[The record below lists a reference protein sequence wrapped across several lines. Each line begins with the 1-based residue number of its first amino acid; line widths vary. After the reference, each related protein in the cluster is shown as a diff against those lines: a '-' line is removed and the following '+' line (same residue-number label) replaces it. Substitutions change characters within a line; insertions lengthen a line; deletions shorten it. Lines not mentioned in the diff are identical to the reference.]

1 MRRPTRASVQLP
13 PYMESEGTGIRMQN
27 VQIQQRN
34 RPSLLR
40 MIGIF
45 LLAVFVIMFLLNY
58 LLPAIGVGGCVGEI
72 NIDGEIMASSS
83 YGAVGSDAIVSFIRE
98 AELRPD
104 VKGIFIG
111 INSPGGSAVA
121 SGEIYDALK
130 SANKPTIAYISE
142 TGASGGYY
150 VALGADKIISNPLAI
165 TGSIGVR
172 TTSYDLSSLLSKIGI
187 NTTIV
192 KSGEMKD
199 IGDIYRPMTD
209 EEKALIQGII
219 NEINEDFKGAVIE
232 ARTGKPRF
240 SASSIQEIS
249 DARIM
254 TGKHAY
260 ELGLVDDL
268 GSKQYA
274 MDYLGE
280 SVGLGNDPSVCAFRL
295 EQGFL
300 ESMLSSMGRG
310 IGEALSKNINTEA
323 VKFEYR

>member
-1 MRRPTRASVQLP
+1 MQ
-13 PYMESEGTGIRMQN
+13 MQN
-27 VQIQQRN
+27 VQIQQRR

-72 NIDGEIMASSS
+72 NVDGEILTSSS
-83 YGAVGSDAIVSFIRE
+83 YGSASSDVIVSFINE

-104 VKGIFIG
+104 VKGIFLE

-121 SGEIYDALK
+121 SKEIYDALK
-130 SANKPTIAYISE
+130 SAKKPTVAYIRE

-150 VALGADKIISNPLAI
+150 VALGADKIVSNPLAV

-172 TTSYDLSSLLSKIGI
+172 TTSYDLSSLLSNLGI

-199 IGDIYRPMTD
+199 MGDIYRPMTD
-209 EEKALIQGII
+209 EEKALLQGII
-219 NEINEDFKGAVIE
+219 TEINDDFKGTVIE

-260 ELGLVDDL
+260 ELGLVDEL
-268 GSKQYA
+268 GSKQDA
-274 MDYLGE
+274 MVSFGE
-280 SVGLGNDPSVCAFRL
+280 AVGLGDNPSVCAFRL
-295 EQGFL
+295 QQGFL
-300 ESMLSSMGRG
+300 ESMLSSVGRG
-310 IGEALSKNINTEA
+310 LGESLSKNINTEA
-323 VKFEYR
+323 VRVEYR